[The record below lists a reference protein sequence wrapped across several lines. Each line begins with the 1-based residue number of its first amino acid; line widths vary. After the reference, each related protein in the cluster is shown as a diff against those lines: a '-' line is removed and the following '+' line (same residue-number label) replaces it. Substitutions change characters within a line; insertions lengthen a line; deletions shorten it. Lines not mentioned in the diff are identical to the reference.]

1 MSSPDVPD
9 QHNRPGPGEGRDA
22 LVRAPPGLLP
32 HGEHQSARVRTSDS
46 SLLTR
51 GRVCHLADWRVTDR
65 RRARA
70 SNRPGEP
77 LRSAAGLV
85 EQTGGRQRRG
95 RGDEQPG
102 RTRAHTGLEARAAGR
117 IRDGETAASGWQ
129 VAGGRGMREPGA
141 RTPVLGCLQ
150 ARHKHDTQPVPR
162 RLAQPRRPATTRL
175 QWDARPSAP
184 SDARDRTHAA
194 RRFNTIRSGSPAA
207 GDVTGV
213 SPCSASR
220 SSWNDRVLSARSR
233 CATARSPGCLY
244 RARLEAR
251 GLALLGAHESRGT
264 QAVGSTF
271 EQRDRRGVR

>member
-22 LVRAPPGLLP
+22 LVRAPPGLLAA

-46 SLLTR
+46 SMLTR
-51 GRVCHLADWRVTDR
+51 GRVCHLAHGRVTDR
-65 RRARA
+65 RRARGIQSTWRA
-70 SNRPGEP
+70 TGVLGEE
-77 LRSAAGLV
+77 A
-85 EQTGGRQRRG
+85 GGRQRRG

-162 RLAQPRRPATTRL
+162 RLAHPRRPATTRL

-194 RRFNTIRSGSPAA
+194 RRFDTMRPGVLGRVRLQASSFKFQVPAGTTGS
-207 GDVTGV
+207 
-213 SPCSASR
+213 
-220 SSWNDRVLSARSR
+220 
-233 CATARSPGCLY
+233 
-244 RARLEAR
+244 
-251 GLALLGAHESRGT
+251 
-264 QAVGSTF
+264 
-271 EQRDRRGVR
+271 